1 MISFLHLRATGV
13 QLEVENPKL
22 EDYRNAERRACLHLS
37 PQPPETKSDEMRDL
51 VIWEVALRVAKRDG
65 KAILVSRDHVHSDE
79 RGDKSQKNEELSLP
93 PRPSSFIE
101 KPGHHFSRPV
111 VSASTLPPIIW
122 HWQENLE
129 CPGSDCCRRALISL
143 VLRFRLCRSVPN
155 EFSRQ

>member
-51 VIWEVALRVAKRDG
+51 VIWKVALRVAKRDG

-79 RGDKSQKNEELSLP
+79 RGEAAEACGLLRVQSLDD
-93 PRPSSFIE
+93 F
-101 KPGHHFSRPV
+101 V
-111 VSASTLPPIIW
+111 VSGFVKI
-122 HWQENLE
+122 
-129 CPGSDCCRRALISL
+129 D
-143 VLRFRLCRSVPN
+143 
-155 EFSRQ
+155 